1 MDWQDVPMGMIS
13 HDELLNALL
22 AIWKTHYNSVNRNSD
37 TFSQEYEAG
46 FEEGLDAVAQVAGI
60 TEGFEAGKA
69 NHRARVKAKLQE
81 KVEIVDVLPRV
92 LLDTKIK
99 AKIRGICQ
107 RR

>member
-22 AIWKTHYNSVNRNSD
+22 AIWKAHYSSINRNGD
-37 TFSQEYEAG
+37 NFSQEYEAG

-69 NHRARVKAKLQE
+69 THRARVKAKLQE
-81 KVEIVDVLPRV
+81 KVEIIDVPTVV
-92 LLDTKIK
+92 LDS
-99 AKIRGICQ
+99 
-107 RR
+107 